1 MTNAVATNTGVVRQD
16 TIYRGVKNL
25 STSFTRY
32 RLHRV
37 LYVAEKATSRHH
49 VLRIRKGG
57 YTQTEGVVSYA
68 VIRFIWR
75 KTADCGSKVC

>member
-32 RLHRV
+32 RLHCV

-68 VIRFIWR
+68 VIRLIWR